1 MKQWLVLL
9 CLLCSMTAF
18 AQQQPTWEQV
28 WDDFF
33 NPEDMDE
40 EVLMEEY
47 EHLQQLAE
55 HPIDLNSTTYE
66 ELEQLPFLSE
76 QQIEELM
83 EYLHRYGPIRS
94 FGELRMI
101 KSMGQRELALLP
113 YFIVIQEKTE
123 DTTSFPTLAAL

>member
-83 EYLHRYGPIRS
+83 E
-94 FGELRMI
+94 
-101 KSMGQRELALLP
+101 
-113 YFIVIQEKTE
+113 
-123 DTTSFPTLAAL
+123 